1 MLRVLID
8 LDGRCVCPIHGPQ
21 PGEYEPGRAACG
33 CEWVALR
40 GGLLGVQAAQVQ
52 ALSYDLAL
60 ASVAG
65 HKANAIAQIAETR
78 KFAV

>member
-8 LDGRCVCPIHGPQ
+8 LEGRCLCPIHGPQ
-21 PGEYEPGRAACG
+21 PGEYEAGRAACG

-52 ALSYDLAL
+52 ALSHDLAL
-60 ASVAG
+60 ASAVG
-65 HKANAIAQIAETR
+65 HKANDIALVAETR